1 MQSDT
6 SGERV
11 YSIGVMKLPVEGQ
24 QEEFSTTVDE
34 VVERVDSVLTEGE
47 VGLQVSVYEFTSPHL
62 LPSRG
67 SYSPLDF
74 LQIGLTEKLERNLTL
89 LVLITEVEL
98 DPRSQGYALAYP
110 SQLTN
115 IAIVSTKRLDPAFW
129 GEEERAATFAS
140 RLESLILHTVGH
152 LLNVPHDDDPESA
165 MYAFRNVADLD
176 AMHEL
181 NEHQLMTMKRNLPRE
196 ARDRLGRGAAFH
208 FSVLLENLGQIART
222 VLKANPLK
230 LALALPTVFTAG
242 FSATLVMFFSS
253 EIWDVASSV
262 ELYQLGLFSLLTV
275 SAASTVLFRA
285 FTLQLA
291 RSRGRLSS
299 ESLVVA
305 RVVLLVTLLL
315 TVVVLFAA
323 FLGLAY
329 LGVISFFPRSL
340 METWTT
346 SEPATSVLDHLKVSL
361 FLAASGVLIGSLGSG
376 GEQKDAIRT
385 VLFLDEET

>member
-1 MQSDT
+1 MQDET
-6 SGERV
+6 NGERR
-11 YSIGVMKLPVEGQ
+11 YTIGVMKLPVEGQ
-24 QEEFSTTVDE
+24 QQAFSTTVDQ

-47 VGLQVSVYEFTSPHL
+47 VGLQVSLHEFTSPHL

-74 LQIGLTEKLERNLTL
+74 LQIGLTEKLERKLTL
-89 LVLITEVEL
+89 LVLVTEVEL
-98 DPRSQGYALAYP
+98 DPRTQGYALAYP

-115 IAIVSTKRLDPAFW
+115 VGIISTKRLDPAFW

-140 RLESLILHTVGH
+140 RLESLILHTIGH
-152 LLNVPHDDDPESA
+152 LLNVRHDDEPNSA
-165 MYAFRNVADLD
+165 MYEFQNVVDLD

-181 NEHQLMTMKRNLPRE
+181 SQDQLLAMKRNLPRE
-196 ARDRLGRGAAFH
+196 ARDRLGRGTGFQL
-208 FSVLLENLGQIART
+208 SVVVDNIGKIART
-222 VLKANPLK
+222 VVKANPLK

-262 ELYQLGLFSLLTV
+262 QLYQLGLFSLLTV

-285 FTLQLA
+285 FALRLA
-291 RSRGRLSS
+291 RVRGRVSS
-299 ESLVVA
+299 ESLVVT
-305 RVVLLVTLLL
+305 RTVLFLALFL
-315 TVVVLFAA
+315 TVFVLFLA

-329 LGVISFFPRSL
+329 LGVVSFFPTSL

-346 SEPATSVLDHLKVSL
+346 RDPATSVLDHLKVSL
-361 FLAASGVLIGSLGSG
+361 FLAAAGVLIGSLGSG

-385 VLFLDEET
+385 ILFLDEET